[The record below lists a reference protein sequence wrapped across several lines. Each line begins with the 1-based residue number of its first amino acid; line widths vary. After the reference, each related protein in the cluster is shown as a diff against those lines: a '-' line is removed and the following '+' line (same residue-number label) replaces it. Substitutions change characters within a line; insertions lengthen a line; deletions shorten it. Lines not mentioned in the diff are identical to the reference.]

1 MKLLR
6 KLTIKTCG
14 DFRIARIKK
23 LLIEAHGAK
32 DAEGNDI
39 DPVDGASV
47 ELLKI
52 AGEVVRAK
60 SGQTDKGSYTRL
72 DGQFIGTDLTTGELY
87 QSGACILPEFV
98 GAQLGAAVLGANGG
112 AVQFAFK
119 ISAKWQANAI
129 TQYEYE
135 VESLMESKPT
145 DSMARL
151 LALAGIDASAKPKQ
165 LQAPAPTEP
174 AAEPAAPPAAPAAEP
189 AKPAAKSAGKK

>member
-1 MKLLR
+1 MKILR

-14 DFRIARIKK
+14 DFTVSKIKK
-23 LLIEAHGAK
+23 LLVNAHGTK
-32 DAEGNDI
+32 DDKGELV
-39 DPVDGASV
+39 DPEDGSSVD
-47 ELLKI
+47 LLKI
-52 AGEVVRAK
+52 AGEVTRAK
-60 SGQTDKGSYTRL
+60 SQQTDKGSYTRL

-119 ISAKWQANAI
+119 ISAKWQGNAI
-129 TQYEYE
+129 TQYQYE

-145 DSMARL
+145 DSMQRL
-151 LALAGIDASAKPKQ
+151 LDLAGI
-165 LQAPAPTEP
+165 
-174 AAEPAAPPAAPAAEP
+174 AAEKPAQLPAPAAEP

>member
-14 DFRIARIKK
+14 DFTVSKIKK
-23 LLIEAHGAK
+23 LLIAAHGTK
-32 DAEGNDI
+32 DYEGE
-39 DPVDGASV
+39 PVDPEDGSAV
-47 ELLKI
+47 DLLKI
-52 AGEVVRAK
+52 AGEVTRAK
-60 SGQTDKGSYTRL
+60 SGQTDKGSFTRL
-72 DGQFIGTDLTTGELY
+72 DGQFVGTDLTTGALY
-87 QSGACILPEFV
+87 QSGACILPEFI

-119 ISAKWQANAI
+119 ISVKWQSNAI

-145 DSMARL
+145 DSMQRL
-151 LALAGIDASAKPKQ
+151 LDLAGITVEKPAQ
-165 LQAPAPTEP
+165 LPAP
-174 AAEPAAPPAAPAAEP
+174 AAEPAAPPAAEP